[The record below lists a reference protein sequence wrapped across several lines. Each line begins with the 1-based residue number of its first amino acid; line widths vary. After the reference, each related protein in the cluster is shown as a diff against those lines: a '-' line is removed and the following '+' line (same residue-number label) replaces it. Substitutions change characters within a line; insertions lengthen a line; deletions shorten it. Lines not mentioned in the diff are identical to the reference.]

1 MALDANDPRPKH
13 RQIADWIV
21 SDVVAGNLTPGERL
35 PSARDLMDRFGVS
48 NQTAQNAVKLL
59 QSEGLA
65 RGVPGRGTFLVKDID
80 IDALTAVDSDSPG
93 PPSAAYVALSQRL
106 DAIVDQLD
114 RVHQRLDDLES
125 SQPTTKKRTAKRS

>member
-21 SDVVAGNLTPGERL
+21 SEIVVGSLSPGERL

-65 RGVPGRGTFLVKDID
+65 KGVPGRGTFLSDDID
-80 IDALTAVDSDSPG
+80 VEALTDAAPDPG
-93 PPSAAYVALSQRL
+93 SAPSAAYVALSERL
-106 DAIVDQLD
+106 DEIVDQLD
-114 RVHQRLDDLES
+114 RVHQRLDELES
-125 SQPTTKKRTAKRS
+125 AQPKMAKRTAKRS

>member
-21 SDVVAGNLTPGERL
+21 SEIVAGALTPGERL
-35 PSARDLMDRFGVS
+35 PSARELMDRFDVS

-65 RGVPGRGTFLVKDID
+65 HGVPGRGTFLVDEID
-80 IDALTAVDSDSPG
+80 IEALTAAAPDPRG
-93 PPSAAYVALSQRL
+93 APSAAYVALSQRL

-114 RVHQRLDDLES
+114 RVHRRLDDLES
-125 SQPTTKKRTAKRS
+125 AESESTKRTAKRS